1 MANIL
6 GVSGS
11 LRADSLSR
19 RALVLGL
26 EFARARGAEIRLL
39 DLAHVA
45 LPMFQPDDRPSE
57 VVRSVAA
64 EVAWADA
71 FLLATPEYHGA
82 MSGAIKNFLDF
93 HWDELAGKVFGCLC
107 ASHGEGQGA
116 MDQMHTAIR
125 QCHGWS
131 LPYGVAAHDDDFD
144 RSGVLKNPRLAARLE
159 MLGRDVA
166 VYGALIRSQFQG
178 DLQDGRRDTFAS
190 RYAPR
195 AAGIDLALPVQ
206 RPASG
211 RQALRN
217 S

>member
-11 LRADSLSR
+11 LRSDSLSR
-19 RALVLGL
+19 RALLMGL
-26 EFARARGAEIRLL
+26 EFARVRGAEIRLL
-39 DLAHVA
+39 DLADVA
-45 LPMFQPDDRPSE
+45 LPMFRPDDRPSQ
-57 VVRSVAA
+57 VVQSVAA

-71 FLLATPEYHGA
+71 FLLASPEYHGA

-116 MDQMHTAIR
+116 MDQMHIAIR

-131 LPYGVAAHDDDFD
+131 LPYGVSVRDDDFD
-144 RSGVLKNPRLAARLE
+144 RTGSLKNPRVAARLE
-159 MLGRDVA
+159 MLGRDVN
-166 VYGALIRSQFQG
+166 VYGALIRSQFQV
-178 DLQDGRRDTFAS
+178 DLRDGRPDTFAS
-190 RYAPR
+190 RYGP
-195 AAGIDLALPVQ
+195 AATRIDLAVPAQRLP
-206 RPASG
+206 PP